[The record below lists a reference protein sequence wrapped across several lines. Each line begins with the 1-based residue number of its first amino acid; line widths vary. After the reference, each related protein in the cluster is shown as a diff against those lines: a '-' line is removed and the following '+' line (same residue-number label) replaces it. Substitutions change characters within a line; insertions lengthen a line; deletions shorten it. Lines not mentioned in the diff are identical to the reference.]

1 MEEIMSALVR
11 ALEAAPEF
19 TRPERIEGENL
30 IGFETDAGLF
40 FLELQ
45 QP

>member
-1 MEEIMSALVR
+1 MEEILAALVR

-19 TRPERIEGENL
+19 SRPERIDGENA
-30 IGFETDAGLF
+30 IGFETDDGLF